1 MKMTTTTLMLMMMQ
15 DDDDSDNDYDAA
27 ATATATTAAAADND
41 VSHHLANSD
50 NSNTHQPFMTDQ
62 RLGGGNNCNLVT
74 NIFANLCARIAE
86 NQ

>member
-1 MKMTTTTLMLMMMQ
+1 MLMMMQ

-27 ATATATTAAAADND
+27 ATATATTAAAAAADND

-62 RLGGGNNCNLVT
+62 RLGGETIVT
-74 NIFANLCARIAE
+74 W
-86 NQ
+86 

>member
-1 MKMTTTTLMLMMMQ
+1 MLMMVQ

-27 ATATATTAAAADND
+27 ATATATATTAAAAADND

-62 RLGGGNNCNLVT
+62 RLGGETIVT
-74 NIFANLCARIAE
+74 W
-86 NQ
+86 

>member
-1 MKMTTTTLMLMMMQ
+1 MLMMMQ

-27 ATATATTAAAADND
+27 ATATATTAAAAAAADND

>member
-1 MKMTTTTLMLMMMQ
+1 MLMMMQ

-27 ATATATTAAAADND
+27 ATATATATTAAAAADND